1 MLLLI
6 LYDRISERGH
16 NCFDFFLSFTFL
28 VFPLFLELILKSSVL
43 LLSSNVLKSLF
54 FSLLFKSSFVLFVLL
69 HNLFKSV
76 KLLLLSVSHLLFFW
90 GDLFFDFLHQKL
102 IELILFSLFNLFSLS
117 FVFDLSVPH
126 FLFELDLALIVLF
139 FLFFSLVVKTGLL
152 LLKFVV
158 FLGLLNI
165 SVFFSTFLLHLLIEL
180 FFDFLFELLFSHSL
194 KLFLFF
200 EQLCIEFN

>member
-1 MLLLI
+1 M
-6 LYDRISERGH
+6 
-16 NCFDFFLSFTFL
+16 
-28 VFPLFLELILKSSVL
+28 FPLFLELILKSSVL